1 MGASSSSNAAW
12 RAGRAGRAARAGA
25 LFFGAAIG
33 AASALAGRAAT
44 RVRAAA
50 TARLRTVVS
59 ANRGEPP
66 SLAHD
71 LGDADAKLL
80 VDHNHLT
87 ASNQRAVDR
96 NIDRLTS
103 QLVQLDHA
111 PRAQR

>member
-1 MGASSSSNAAW
+1 MGASSSSTAAW
-12 RAGRAGRAARAGA
+12 RAGRTARAGA
-25 LFFGAAIG
+25 LFFGAATG
-33 AASALAGRAAT
+33 AASALGGRAAT

-59 ANRGEPP
+59 ANRGETP

-103 QLVQLDHA
+103 QLVQL
-111 PRAQR
+111 